1 MKTDSCGYSKQNCIM
16 VESKNKNDDLPYR
29 LSNLFP
35 SSMLIFLEIL
45 TKYMHYSFLP
55 DSLIQFASI
64 YKFGNMTHKA
74 VSIKMFN
81 RSSHH
86 KCSVR
91 KGVLSNV
98 AKSTGKHLCQSLF
111 FNKKLWRQ
119 ACNFIKKET
128 GTGVFP
134 WILRNF
140 RENIFHRIPMD
151 DWFWRLNCSFTTISF
166 FEIKFKVFLRKKLV
180 FLS

>member
-1 MKTDSCGYSKQNCIM
+1 MKTDSCGYSKLNCIM

-35 SSMLIFLEIL
+35 SSMPIFLEIL

-64 YKFGNMTHKA
+64 CKFGNMTHKA

-91 KGVLSNV
+91 KGVLSNSGARPATLLKKRLAQV
-98 AKSTGKHLCQSLF
+98 FSREFCEIFEKTF
-111 FNKKLWRQ
+111 FTEYLW
-119 ACNFIKKET
+119 T
-128 GTGVFP
+128 TDS
-134 WILRNF
+134 
-140 RENIFHRIPMD
+140 D
-151 DWFWRLNCSFTTISF
+151 D
-166 FEIKFKVFLRKKLV
+166 
-180 FLS
+180 